1 MSDFLLSD
9 LHDDRADI
17 CDDVVGHA
25 NNDVTVAEEAVLERL
40 AGRVRQQVSRETG

>member
-1 MSDFLLSD
+1 MKDLPLSD

-25 NNDVTVAEEAVLERL
+25 NNDVPVVEEAERERL
-40 AGRVRQQVSRETG
+40 AGRVRQQVRHETG